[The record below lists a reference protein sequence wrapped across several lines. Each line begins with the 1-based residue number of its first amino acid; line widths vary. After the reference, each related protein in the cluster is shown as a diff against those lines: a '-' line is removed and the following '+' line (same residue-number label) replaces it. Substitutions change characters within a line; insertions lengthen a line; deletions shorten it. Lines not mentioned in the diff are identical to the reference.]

1 MSFVNRTTGLCR
13 SICLKFRKAFF
24 HAFILL
30 ALAWSSVPAAS
41 AAVTSATYCSV
52 YPGNVPAKLT
62 ELRNSGYDTLILFT
76 IHVSASGNLN
86 FNSGANTLASGGAY
100 TGDAG
105 WPGVLA
111 TLKTPPTSVNRIEI
125 CVGAWGSSAFTN
137 IQNLINTQGTNTDS
151 ILYRNFLALKNA
163 TGIDAVN
170 LDDESLY
177 DVNST
182 VQFSRMLASMG
193 YKVTLVPYTRRTT
206 YWQPVYNALGSNIVD
221 RVYVQCY
228 AGGAG
233 NVSIM
238 PTWVSTFPGAKVFPG
253 MWGNAVDPAGS
264 TASEVESQMVAWHK
278 SAGVQ
283 GGFMWIYEPISADTS
298 SGTPADYANAIISG
312 VTDPMTVTPTN
323 SFEVAGPQGG
333 PFSPSSQNFTVK
345 NDTGYTNYNPITWSL
360 INTSSWFTASQTSG
374 TLTTQATVNVT
385 GSLTAA
391 ANSLFPGNYS
401 ATLLFSNRTT
411 KAVQGVPLSLTVL
424 NQGIAVQQP
433 AGSTI
438 ASGGTKSFG
447 TLPIVGYTSNALFT
461 IANSGASSL
470 NLTNTPRVSV
480 SGPNAGDFT
489 VTAQPAT
496 PIAAGGSTT
505 FAVQFDPST
514 LGAKS
519 AQLTIASDDVNYP
532 SYVVNLT
539 GAGDLNLLW
548 SGANTNWD
556 TTTAASW
563 LVLPNAVINSAFIN
577 NAATVVFDDSGGT
590 STNVNLVGSLSP
602 VAVTVNSTNINYTFG
617 GTGNLTGAASL
628 TKSGLGTLTII
639 NSNTYSGPT
648 IINAGTLQLGNGT
661 IGQDGSIASPTIANN
676 ATLVFNRVGSSTYGG
691 IISGSGTL
699 TVTNTGT
706 QTLSGPNT
714 ITGKINA
721 YGGTLLINDWGNSAF
736 AGGTIN
742 YGGTVVIGSAS
753 NGNFTITSSQ
763 NFNIGNATL
772 VGQADGVGTGFQTNG
787 TLNLGGAALN
797 LAVGGTA
804 VYHLIGGTITNTSS
818 GLGQGIRIVANQ
830 NAGIGGVATFNQS
843 GGNINMPL
851 GTLEIGRADKQI
863 TFPAGATQRATF
875 NQSGGTATVGR
886 FLVGG
891 VTGYTVG
898 VFATNNMTGGS
909 FTTTN
914 FSVLAN
920 GPDDVVAF
928 NLGGSAQVTLPA
940 FPTARGVGATAT
952 MTLDFTNGWL
962 SPLAASTTYL
972 PAGTFD
978 NANLTANGAKFNV
991 GSGKD
996 ITIAQVLQ
1004 DASSMAG
1011 TLTKSGLGKLTLSG
1025 TNTYTGTTIISGGTL
1040 AIVQAYLASTA
1051 TVSIS
1056 NAAKLQL
1063 DFGTTN
1069 VVGALILAGTSLS
1082 PGVYNSNNAAAY
1094 ITGSGSLKV
1103 VSSGPSGPAMLTNS
1117 VSGGVLRLSWPA
1129 GQGWRLEYQ
1138 TNALNK
1144 GLGTNWLPA
1153 AGGSI
1158 SSTNITID
1166 TTKPTSF
1173 YRLTYP

>member
-1 MSFVNRTTGLCR
+1 MSRVNRTTNLCR
-13 SICLKFRKAFF
+13 SGCLKFWRAFL
-24 HAFILL
+24 HAFVLL
-30 ALAWSSVPAAS
+30 ALAWSSVPAGS
-41 AAVTSATYCSV
+41 AAVTAATYCSV

-62 ELRNSGYDTLILFT
+62 ELRASGYDTLILFT

-86 FNSGANTLASGGAY
+86 FNSGANTLVSGGAY

-111 TLKTPPTSVNRIEI
+111 TLKTQPTSVNRIEI
-125 CVGAWGSSAFTN
+125 SIGAWQSLAFSN
-137 IQNLINTQGTNTDS
+137 IMNLIATQGTNTNS
-151 ILYRNFLALKNA
+151 ILYQNFSALKNA
-163 TGIDAVN
+163 TGIDAIN
-170 LDDESLY
+170 LDDELTY

-182 VQFSRMLASMG
+182 VQFCRMLSSIG
-193 YKVTLVPYTRRTT
+193 YKVTFAPYTRRTT

-228 AGGAG
+228 AGGVG

-238 PTWVSTFPGAKVFPG
+238 PTWGSTFPGAKVFPG
-253 MWGNAVDPAGS
+253 MSGDVVDPPGS
-264 TASEVESQMVAWHK
+264 TASQVESQMVAWHK
-278 SAGVQ
+278 SAGVH
-283 GGFMWIYEPISADTS
+283 GGFMWIFEPISADTS

-312 VTDPMTVTPTN
+312 VTDPMTITPTN
-323 SFEVAGPQGG
+323 GFVGIGPQGG
-333 PFSPSSQNFTVK
+333 PFSPLSQNFTVK
-345 NDTGYTNYNPITWSL
+345 NDTGYTNYNTITWSL
-360 INTSSWFTASQTSG
+360 INTSSWFTASPTSG
-374 TLTTQATVNVT
+374 TLATQATVNVT

-411 KAVQGVPLSLTVL
+411 KAVQGLPLSLTVM
-424 NQGIAVQQP
+424 NQGIAVQHP

-438 ASGGTKSFG
+438 VSGGTKSFG

-461 IANSGASSL
+461 IANSGAGSL
-470 NLTNTPRVSV
+470 NLTNTPRVSI

-489 VTAQPAT
+489 LTAQPAT

-505 FAVQFDPST
+505 FAVQFDPNTVGS
-514 LGAKS
+514 KS
-519 AQLTIASDDVNYP
+519 AQLTIASDDSNFP
-532 SYVVNLT
+532 SYVVNLA

-556 TTTAASW
+556 TNTAANW
-563 LVLPNAVINSAFIN
+563 LVLPDTVINSAFIN
-577 NAATVVFDDSGGT
+577 NAATVVFDDSGSA

-602 VAVTVNSTNINYTFG
+602 VAVAVNSTNINYTFG

-628 TKSGLGTLTII
+628 TKSGSGTLTII
-639 NSNTYSGPT
+639 NSNTYSGTT

-661 IGQDGSIASPTIANN
+661 IGHDGSISSPTIANSG
-676 ATLVFNRVGSSTYGG
+676 TLVFNRGGSSTYGG
-691 IISGSGTL
+691 TISGSGTV

-714 ITGKINA
+714 ITGKINV
-721 YGGTLLINDWGNSAF
+721 YGGNLLINNWGNSAL

-742 YGGTVVIGSAS
+742 YGGSVVIGTAS
-753 NGNFTITSSQ
+753 NGNFTISSGQ

-772 VGQADGVGTGFQTNG
+772 VGQADGVGTGYQTNG

-804 VYHLIGGTITNTSS
+804 VYNLIGGTITNTSS
-818 GLGQGIRIVANQ
+818 GLGQGIRLVANQ

-843 GGNINMPL
+843 GGNISMPL
-851 GTLEIGRADKQI
+851 GTLEIGRADKQVYV
-863 TFPAGATQRATF
+863 TNATQRATF

-891 VTGYTVG
+891 ATGFTAG

-920 GPDDVVAF
+920 GPNDVVAF

-940 FPTARGVGATAT
+940 FPTARGAGATAT
-952 MTLDFTNGWL
+952 MTLDFVNGWL
-962 SPLAASTTYL
+962 SPLATSTTYL

-978 NANLTANGAKFNV
+978 NAYLTANGAKFNV

-996 ITIAQVLQ
+996 ITIAQILQ
-1004 DASSMAG
+1004 NAPSATG

-1025 TNTYTGTTIISGGTL
+1025 ANTYTGNTTISGGTL
-1040 AIVQAYLASTA
+1040 AIVQPYLASTS

-1069 VVGALILAGTSLS
+1069 VVGGLVLAGVPQL
-1082 PGVYNSNNAAAY
+1082 PGVYNSNNAGIY
-1094 ITGSGSLKV
+1094 ITGSGSLQV
-1103 VSSGPSGPAMLTNS
+1103 VGSGPSGPAMLTNS
-1117 VSGGVLRLSWPA
+1117 VSGGVLSLSWPA

-1138 TNALNK
+1138 TNSLST
-1144 GLGTNWLPA
+1144 GLSTNWLPA
-1153 AGGSI
+1153 AGSSI

-1166 TTKPTSF
+1166 TTKPTVF
-1173 YRLTYP
+1173 YRLIYP